1 MNFHDS
7 RPLEMQHRNQKTS
20 VLGVYQSI
28 DQAEHTA
35 GILVS
40 NGFTID
46 DLSILTQP
54 SSSLKDFARST
65 KTWTGATVGSAI
77 GAVLGLLIGI
87 AIGRFVALGSIMGV
101 VAGLGTG
108 GALGAVVVAFAG
120 ISLPEDDGKRRGRT
134 TRWGTVL
141 LSVDCGNLELTAI
154 AIDVLEHTGA
164 LEISSSVQR
173 GPFSPRG

>member
-1 MNFHDS
+1 
-7 RPLEMQHRNQKTS
+7 MQHRNQKTS

-46 DLSILTQP
+46 DLSILTQS
-54 SSSLKDFARST
+54 SSSLKDAARST
-65 KTWTGATVGSAI
+65 RTWTGVTVGSAI

-87 AIGRFVALGSIMGV
+87 AIGRFVPLGSIMGV
-101 VAGLGTG
+101 LAGLGAG
-108 GALGAVVVAFAG
+108 GALGGVVMAFAG
-120 ISLPEDDGKRRGRT
+120 ISPPEDDGKGRGGKT
-134 TRWGTVL
+134 KWGTVL
-141 LSVDCGNLELTAI
+141 LSVDCGDPELAAMAT
-154 AIDVLEHTGA
+154 DVLKHTGA

-173 GPFSPRG
+173 TPFSPRG